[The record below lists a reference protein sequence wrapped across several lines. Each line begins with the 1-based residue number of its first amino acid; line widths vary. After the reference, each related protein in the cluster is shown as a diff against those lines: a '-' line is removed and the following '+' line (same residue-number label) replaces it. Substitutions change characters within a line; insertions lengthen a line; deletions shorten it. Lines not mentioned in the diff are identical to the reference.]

1 MKTLFKNGQV
11 INVFTDEIIRDNVLI
26 EDDKIIGVGDY
37 SENEADVVYD
47 ASGKFICPG
56 FIDGHIHIESTMMN
70 PSEFAKTVLSH
81 GTTTVIADPHEIANV
96 CGMAGIEF
104 MLEASKNLPLS
115 IYLVLPSCVPA
126 TKFDEPGAN
135 LNPGDLYPLYKNPRV
150 LGLGE
155 MMDYPG
161 VLAQNKNV
169 LKKISDAKSFG
180 KVVNGHAPL
189 LSQKNLDKYICAG
202 INDDHE
208 CSSFD
213 EAIERIRKGQWVMI
227 RQGTAAKNLMG
238 LINLFDEPYS
248 HRCLLV
254 TDDKHSADLL
264 SNGHI
269 DGIIREAISFGKSVL
284 AGIRM
289 ATIQAAQCF
298 KLEGVG
304 AIAPGYAADLI
315 ILDELEQLKICDV
328 FRYGKKVVDNGK
340 VIQFAKPTIKSDIK
354 LAVENSF
361 HMQNISRDD
370 FYIEPLAPKC
380 RVIKVIAGQLL
391 TDELILDIDWDKDN
405 GIDIE
410 RDILKLAV
418 MERHNCT
425 GHIGI
430 GFINGIGIKKGAIAS
445 SVSHDAHNLIVIG
458 TNDLDMQVAAECVKQ
473 MGGGNAVCD
482 GGKIIAKMPLK
493 IAGLMSEKSAIEIA
507 KENEN
512 VRNAVHSLNPAEGI
526 EPFMNMAFISLPVI
540 PSLKMT
546 THGLVDTLNQKIVSL
561 YIR

>member
-11 INVFTDEIIRDNVLI
+11 INVFTDEIISANVLV
-26 EDDKIIGVGDY
+26 ENDKIIGVGDY
-37 SENEADVVYD
+37 SENEADVIYD

-70 PSEFAKTVLSH
+70 PSEFAKTVLPH

-104 MLEASKNLPLS
+104 MLESSENLPLS

-126 TKFDEPGAN
+126 TKFDESGAIISAK
-135 LNPGDLYPLYKNPRV
+135 DLYPLYKNSRV

-155 MMDYPG
+155 MMDYDG
-161 VLAQNKNV
+161 VLSQNKNV
-169 LKKISDAKSFG
+169 LKKISDAISFG

-189 LSQKNLDKYICAG
+189 LTQKNLDKYICVG

-208 CSSFD
+208 CSSFN
-213 EAIERIRKGQWVMI
+213 EALERIIKGQWVMI
-227 RQGTAAKNLMG
+227 RQGTAAKNLTD
-238 LINLFDEPYS
+238 LIDLFDEPYS

-264 SNGHI
+264 NNGHI
-269 DGIIREAISFGKSVL
+269 DGIIREAVSFGKSVT
-284 AGIRM
+284 AAIRM

-298 KLEGVG
+298 KLNNVG
-304 AIAPGYAADLI
+304 AIAPGYVADLI
-315 ILDELEQLKICDV
+315 IFDELEKLKICDV
-328 FRYGKKVVDNGK
+328 FRHGKKVVDNGK
-340 VIQFAKPTIKSDIK
+340 IIQFAEPTINPDIK

-361 HMQNISRDD
+361 HMKDISQND
-370 FYIEPLAPKC
+370 FHIEPRSKKC

-391 TDELILDIDWDKDN
+391 TDECIVDINWDKDN

-445 SVSHDAHNLIVIG
+445 SVSHDSHNLIVIG
-458 TNDLDMQVAAECVKQ
+458 TNDLDMQVAAECVKK
-473 MGGGNAVCD
+473 MGGGNAVCE

-493 IAGLMSEKSAIEIA
+493 ISGLMSEKSAVGIA

-512 VRNAVHSLNPAEGI
+512 VRNAVHSLKPAKGI

-561 YIR
+561 YV

>member
-11 INVFTDEIIRDNVLI
+11 INVFTDEIISANVLV
-26 EDDKIIGVGDY
+26 ENDKIIGVGDY
-37 SENEADVVYD
+37 SENEADVIYD

-70 PSEFAKTVLSH
+70 PSEFAKTVLPH

-104 MLEASKNLPLS
+104 MLESSENLPLS

-126 TKFDEPGAN
+126 TKFDESGAIISAK
-135 LNPGDLYPLYKNPRV
+135 DLYPLYKNSRV

-155 MMDYPG
+155 MMDYDG
-161 VLAQNKNV
+161 VLSQNKNV
-169 LKKISDAKSFG
+169 LKKISDAISFG

-189 LSQKNLDKYICAG
+189 LTQKNLDKYICVG

-208 CSSFD
+208 CSSFN
-213 EAIERIRKGQWVMI
+213 EALERIIKGQWVMI
-227 RQGTAAKNLMG
+227 RQGTAAKNLTD
-238 LINLFDEPYS
+238 LIDLFDEPYS

-264 SNGHI
+264 NNGHI
-269 DGIIREAISFGKSVL
+269 DGIIREAVSFGKSVT
-284 AGIRM
+284 AAIRM

-298 KLEGVG
+298 KLNNVG
-304 AIAPGYAADLI
+304 AIAPGYVADLI
-315 ILDELEQLKICDV
+315 IFDELERLKICDV
-328 FRYGKKVVDNGK
+328 FRHGKKVVDNGK
-340 VIQFAKPTIKSDIK
+340 IIQFAEPTINPDIK

-361 HMQNISRDD
+361 HMKDISQND
-370 FYIEPLAPKC
+370 FHIEPRSKKC

-391 TDELILDIDWDKDN
+391 TDEWIVDINWDKDN

-445 SVSHDAHNLIVIG
+445 SVSHDSHNLIVIG
-458 TNDLDMQVAAECVKQ
+458 TNDLDMQVAAECVKK
-473 MGGGNAVCD
+473 MGGGNAVCE

-493 IAGLMSEKSAIEIA
+493 ISGLMSEKSAVGIA

-512 VRNAVHSLNPAEGI
+512 VRNAVHSLKPAKGI

-561 YIR
+561 YV